1 MHISEIE
8 GDHWCSYQMASKRA
22 AMLAMLAEFLT
33 LKSNSPENTQILALE
48 TLVSSI
54 EAGGLLA
61 GSNAKDAESMND
73 ELNSKSKAYDK

>member
-8 GDHWCSYQMASKRA
+8 RDHWCLYQMASKRA
-22 AMLAMLAEFLT
+22 ALQAMLAEFLT
-33 LKSNSPENTQILALE
+33 LKSNSPENAKILALE
-48 TLVSSI
+48 SLVSSI

-61 GSNAKDAESMND
+61 GSNAKDTESMND